1 MARIRT
7 IKPSFFRHE
16 GLQDLEAA
24 NPKKYTMMVFAGL
37 WGHCDKGGCFQ
48 WRPRML
54 KLDILP
60 FLNFEMSE
68 TLKLLEVHGFIR
80 RYEVDGEAY
89 GVIDSFMEHQR
100 IHGKEAQEEQ
110 ACPVPPA
117 LVKQQGNNGEATG
130 KQQGNNGE
138 AVETAGREGK
148 GREQEKEGNGIVP
161 ASMTLERVV
170 EVWNVIPG
178 VGQAKSVTGPIRER
192 VCTRLKEHPDLEW
205 WRTLFDRVKASDFLC
220 GRKTDFA
227 VTLDWILGPK
237 NLAKLMNGNYD
248 NRLNLQVVKPTSM
261 VDYLKHQFP
270 DRAEEA

>member
-24 NPKKYTMMVFAGL
+24 NPKKYPMMVFAGL

-68 TLKLLEVHGFIR
+68 TLQLLELHGFIR
-80 RYEVDGEAY
+80 RYEADGEVY

-100 IHGKEAQEEQ
+100 IHGKEAQDEQ
-110 ACPVPPA
+110 ACPAPPA
-117 LVKQQGNNGEATG
+117 LVKQRGSDGDTTG
-130 KQQGNNGE
+130 KQQGSNGE
-138 AVETAGREGK
+138 AVGTAGREGK
-148 GREQEKEGNGIVP
+148 GREEEGNGIVP

-178 VGQAKSVTGPIRER
+178 VVPAQSVTGPIRDR
-192 VCTRLKEHPDLEW
+192 VNTRLKEHPDLEW

-220 GRKTDFA
+220 GRKTDFS

-237 NLAKLMNGNYD
+237 NLAKLVNGNYD
-248 NRLNLQVVKPTSM
+248 NRANLQVVKPRSV
-261 VDYLKHQFP
+261 VDYLADRFP